1 MSNALGCY
9 KISEDEDWWGELK
22 RVSLPFKLT

>member
-1 MSNALGCY
+1 MANALGCH

-22 RVSLPFKLT
+22 CVPLPFKLT